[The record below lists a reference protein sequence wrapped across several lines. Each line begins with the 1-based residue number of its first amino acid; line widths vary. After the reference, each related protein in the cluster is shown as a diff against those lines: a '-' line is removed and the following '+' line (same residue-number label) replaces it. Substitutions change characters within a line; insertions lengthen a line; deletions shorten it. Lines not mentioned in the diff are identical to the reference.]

1 MSLLATR
8 KFTVQSTDDSE
19 PVSRASRRIVI
30 NAEIL
35 KQAKVYAGDVVGLS
49 AADSHQAFA
58 VGVAWPSPELSQDSI
73 LVSPPLLL
81 TARVTP
87 GSKVN
92 IFSLDAPKL
101 PPGVPSLR
109 NAEVAHTVRVKEVAD
124 DKRPAIS
131 PASASSSKSQDPG
144 KGKRRDW
151 LALLIRES
159 LIDLGYL
166 TPTQTLDV
174 VYEGRKR
181 RFAVSAVSTNR
192 EAEESADLAAGVQAL
207 SLTDTP
213 PKLWT
218 VGWETIV
225 VLESDSSNSASEGA
239 SADAGAG
246 HAVERGVSADAYASV
261 GGLDKQIAQIRDLI
275 EIPLTRPELFR
286 QFGLKP
292 PRGVLL
298 HGPPGTGKTHLA
310 RAIAASTGSSVLI
323 VNGPELSSAYHGETE
338 ARIRDVFAEARARS
352 PCIIVLDEVDAICPR
367 REEGPGGE
375 VEKRVVAQLLTLMDG
390 MEEAGK
396 DGSQGKVVVVATTNR
411 PNAIDPALRR
421 PGRFDREIEIGI
433 PDAEARYHIMK
444 VLLSKAP
451 HEVTD
456 DDLRSIAAKAHGYV
470 GADLSAVVRE
480 AGTLAIKR
488 WLASQSTDAPSSK
501 TLLVRACATESGV
514 NFLAVKGP
522 ELLNKYVGESER
534 AVREIFSKARAAAP
548 SIVFFDE
555 IDALATS
562 RSASDSGGGA
572 HEGVLTSLLNEMD
585 GVQELV
591 GVTIVAATNRPDTI
605 DSALMR
611 PGRLD
616 RILYVGPP
624 DFEGR
629 VEILRIRTR
638 KMSVEPG
645 LDLEEIARMTEGCS
659 GAEMTALCQEAA
671 LLTMKEDIN
680 APFPAN
686 MASFQANNLFG
697 VKGKVVLV
705 TGGSR
710 GIGKMIATGFV
721 KNGAKVYIS
730 SRSAKDCEATAK
742 ELNAEGAGICIP
754 LPADMQ
760 KLEEVERLVT
770 ELGAREKA
778 LHVLVNNAGAA
789 WGATLD
795 DYPDSA
801 WTKLLT
807 LNLQRVFTL
816 TQKCLPLLRA
826 AAEQGGMDGDAYRD
840 PARIINIGSI
850 EGISVPVHETYA
862 YSASKAGLH
871 QLSRHLAGRLGP
883 EGITSNTLACG
894 PFESKMMAATL
905 NQLGE
910 FIKAS
915 IPLGRIGTPED
926 VAGAWVTGA
935 TIQVDGGSVVRMGI
949 RSPEAK
955 L

>member
-1 MSLLATR
+1 MSLLSTR
-8 KFTVQSTDDSE
+8 KFTVESFNSSE
-19 PVSRASRRIVI
+19 PISRAARRVI
-30 NAEIL
+30 INTEVL

-49 AADSHQAFA
+49 SADSQKVFA
-58 VGVAWPSPELSQDSI
+58 VGVAWPSSDVSQDSI
-73 LVSPPLLL
+73 LVSTSLLL

-87 GSKVN
+87 GAKVN
-92 IFSLDAPKL
+92 LFSLDAPKL
-101 PPGVPSLR
+101 PSGVPSLR
-109 NAEVAHTVRVKEVAD
+109 QAELAQTIRVKEVFGE
-124 DKRPAIS
+124 KRVAIS
-131 PASASSSKSQDPG
+131 SAPTSSKSPDTG

-151 LALLIRES
+151 LTLLIRES

-174 VYEGRKR
+174 VYEGKMR
-181 RFAVSAVSTNR
+181 RFTVTSVSTER
-192 EAEESADLAAGVQAL
+192 EKDDDSDLAAGVQSL
-207 SLTDTP
+207 SLVGSSQ
-213 PKLWT
+213 KLWT
-218 VGWETIV
+218 VGWETTV
-225 VLESDSSNSASEGA
+225 D
-239 SADAGAG
+239 AG
-246 HAVERGVSADAYASV
+246 HAVEHGVSPDAYASV

-338 ARIRDVFAEARARS
+338 SRIRDVFAEARARS
-352 PCIIVLDEVDAICPR
+352 PCIVVLDEVDAICPR

-433 PDAEARYHIMK
+433 PDAEARFHIFK

-451 HEVTD
+451 HSVAD
-456 DDLRSIAAKAHGYV
+456 DDLRSVAAKAHGYV

-480 AGTLAIKR
+480 AGTFAIKR
-488 WLASQSTDAPSSK
+488 WLASQTPTSSDSISPQTSPLLTYDDLLTALPTVRPSALRSLFLDTVPVHYSDIGGQAQTIQKLRECVEWPLLHPEAFARLGVRAPRGVLLYGPPGCSK

-534 AVREIFSKARAAAP
+534 AVREIFSKARGAAP
-548 SIVFFDE
+548 SIIFFDE

-562 RSASDSGGGA
+562 RTASDGGGGA

-591 GVTIVAATNRPDTI
+591 GVTIVAATNRPDVI

-624 DFEGR
+624 DLEGR
-629 VEILRIRTR
+629 TEILRIRTQ

-645 LDLEEIARMTEGCS
+645 LDLAQIASMTEGCS

-671 LLTMKEDIN
+671 LLTMKANID
-680 APFPAN
+680 APFVPREA
-686 MASFQANNLFG
+686 
-697 VKGKVVLV
+697 
-705 TGGSR
+705 
-710 GIGKMIATGFV
+710 FV
-721 KNGAKVYIS
+721 K
-730 SRSAKDCEATAK
+730 
-742 ELNAEGAGICIP
+742 
-754 LPADMQ
+754 
-760 KLEEVERLVT
+760 
-770 ELGAREKA
+770 
-778 LHVLVNNAGAA
+778 AA
-789 WGATLD
+789 
-795 DYPDSA
+795 
-801 WTKLLT
+801 
-807 LNLQRVFTL
+807 Q
-816 TQKCLPLLRA
+816 
-826 AAEQGGMDGDAYRD
+826 
-840 PARIINIGSI
+840 NIKKQ
-850 EGISVPVHETYA
+850 V
-862 YSASKAGLH
+862 
-871 QLSRHLAGRLGP
+871 
-883 EGITSNTLACG
+883 
-894 PFESKMMAATL
+894 
-905 NQLGE
+905 
-910 FIKAS
+910 
-915 IPLGRIGTPED
+915 TPEV
-926 VAGAWVTGA
+926 VASYARWRDRNGVTDA
-935 TIQVDGGSVVRMGI
+935 
-949 RSPEAK
+949 
-955 L
+955 

>member
-1 MSLLATR
+1 MSLLSTR
-8 KFTVQSTDDSE
+8 KFTAEAANTSE
-19 PVSRASRRIVI
+19 PISRATRRIII
-30 NAEIL
+30 NVEIL

-49 AADSHQAFA
+49 AADSHKAFA
-58 VGVAWPSPELSQDSI
+58 VGVAWPSSELSQDSI

-92 IFSLDAPKL
+92 VFSLDAPKL

-109 NAEVAHTVRVKEVAD
+109 HAELAQTVRVKEVFD
-124 DKRPAIS
+124 GKRAAIS
-131 PASASSSKSQDPG
+131 TASTSSSSKSPDAG

-151 LALLIRES
+151 LTLLIRES

-174 VYEGRKR
+174 VYEGRTR
-181 RFAVSAVSTNR
+181 RFAVTSVSTQS
-192 EAEESADLAAGVQAL
+192 EADGGADLAASIQSL
-207 SLTDTP
+207 SLSDAAP

-218 VGWETIV
+218 VGWETTV
-225 VLESDSSNSASEGA
+225 
-239 SADAGAG
+239 GAG

-338 ARIRDVFAEARARS
+338 ARIRDVFTEARTRS

-390 MEEAGK
+390 MEEPGK

-433 PDAEARYHIMK
+433 PDAEARYHILH
-444 VLLSKAP
+444 VLLAKAP
-451 HEVTD
+451 HSVAE

-488 WLASQSTDAPSSK
+488 WLASQPHPPTSPDAPASASPSSVPQLTYADLEAALPTVRPSALRSLFLDTVPVHYSDIGGQAQTIQKLRECVEWPLLHPEAFARLGVRAPRGVLLYGPPGCSK

-522 ELLNKYVGESER
+522 ELLNKFVGESER

-548 SIVFFDE
+548 SIIFFDE

-562 RSASDSGGGA
+562 RTASDTSGGA

-591 GVTIVAATNRPDTI
+591 GVTIVAATNRPDVI

-629 VEILRIRTR
+629 LEILRIRTR
-638 KMSVEPG
+638 KMSVAPD
-645 LDLEEIARMTEGCS
+645 LDLEQIARMTEGCS

-680 APFPAN
+680 APFVPKEA
-686 MASFQANNLFG
+686 
-697 VKGKVVLV
+697 
-705 TGGSR
+705 
-710 GIGKMIATGFV
+710 FV
-721 KNGAKVYIS
+721 KAAQNIKKQI
-730 SRSAKDCEATAK
+730 T
-742 ELNAEGAGICIP
+742 P
-754 LPADMQ
+754 
-760 KLEEVERLVT
+760 EVV
-770 ELGAREKA
+770 
-778 LHVLVNNAGAA
+778 
-789 WGATLD
+789 
-795 DYPDSA
+795 
-801 WTKLLT
+801 
-807 LNLQRVFTL
+807 
-816 TQKCLPLLRA
+816 
-826 AAEQGGMDGDAYRD
+826 
-840 PARIINIGSI
+840 
-850 EGISVPVHETYA
+850 ETYVRWRDRN
-862 YSASKAGLH
+862 G
-871 QLSRHLAGRLGP
+871 
-883 EGITSNTLACG
+883 
-894 PFESKMMAATL
+894 
-905 NQLGE
+905 
-910 FIKAS
+910 
-915 IPLGRIGTPED
+915 
-926 VAGAWVTGA
+926 VADA
-935 TIQVDGGSVVRMGI
+935 
-949 RSPEAK
+949 
-955 L
+955 